1 MTATTIKVTAE
12 VRDRLKAQA
21 ASAHLTLGEHLERL
35 ADLADREARYAA
47 LASAIDVMTSEQLD
61 GCLRESADWLEAD
74 LGALQRRH

>member
-21 ASAHLTLGEHLERL
+21 SSAHLTLGEHLERL

-47 LASAIDVMTSEQLD
+47 LAGAIGAMSDEQRAD
-61 GCLRESADWLEAD
+61 YMRESAAWLEAD
-74 LGALQRRH
+74 LAAHG